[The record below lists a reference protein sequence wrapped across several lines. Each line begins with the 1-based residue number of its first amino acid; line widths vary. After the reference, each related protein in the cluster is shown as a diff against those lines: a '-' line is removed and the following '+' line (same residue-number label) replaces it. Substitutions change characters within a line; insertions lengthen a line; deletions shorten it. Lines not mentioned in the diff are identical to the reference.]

1 MTASRPR
8 RQARAQASTN
18 RRNRANRGHRRPAV
32 RRRQLVRGL
41 TAELGQGEEGVAVEA
56 VSGPMEGELFVPETY
71 LPGSRAD
78 FDRLYRASFARVVR
92 TLFGIV
98 GSQQAAEDCA
108 QEAFAR
114 AYRAWPRWQ
123 GGAPAEAWLHR
134 IAINTAISYRRR
146 EQIRALP
153 SLLRRLGAPHPGADP
168 ADRLQTRALVLEL
181 RRLPPK
187 QSAALVLRHYH
198 GYTNRE
204 IAAALGVSERT
215 VGQRI
220 ADATAALRRRLGVDE
235 AT

>member
-1 MTASRPR
+1 
-8 RQARAQASTN
+8 
-18 RRNRANRGHRRPAV
+18 V
-32 RRRQLVRGL
+32 
-41 TAELGQGEEGVAVEA
+41 
-56 VSGPMEGELFVPETY
+56 EGELFVPETY

-78 FDRLYRASFARVVR
+78 FDRLYRASFVRVVR
-92 TLFGIV
+92 TLVGIV

-123 GGAPAEAWLHR
+123 GSVPAEAWLHR

-153 SLLRRLGAPHPGADP
+153 SILKRLGAPRAGADP
-168 ADRLQTRALVLEL
+168 AERAETRALVLEL

-187 QSAALVLRHYH
+187 LSAALVLRHYH

-204 IAAALGVSERT
+204 IAAAMGVPEST
-215 VGQRI
+215 VASRL
-220 ADATAALRRRLGVDE
+220 AAAKARLRRELGEPEE
-235 AT
+235 AEAGEFEAGIVRTPASRVVKR

>member
-1 MTASRPR
+1 V
-8 RQARAQASTN
+8 Q
-18 RRNRANRGHRRPAV
+18 AV
-32 RRRQLVRGL
+32 R
-41 TAELGQGEEGVAVEA
+41 
-56 VSGPMEGELFVPETY
+56 GPVEGELFVPETY

-78 FDRLYRASFARVVR
+78 FDRLYRASFVRVVR
-92 TLFGIV
+92 TLVGIV

-114 AYRAWPRWQ
+114 AFRAWPRWQ
-123 GGAPAEAWLHR
+123 GSVPAEAWLHR

-146 EQIRALP
+146 EQIRSLP
-153 SLLRRLGAPHPGADP
+153 SILKRLGAPRAGADP
-168 ADRLQTRALVLEL
+168 AERAETRALVFEL

-187 QSAALVLRHYH
+187 LSAALVLRHYH

-220 ADATAALRRRLGVDE
+220 ADAMALIRRRIGVDE
-235 AT
+235 TT